1 MLAGPFTA
9 SVPPIRARTRRR
21 INRSEIF
28 RHFRLHGSH
37 ADSRQLWGIFGT
49 CGMND
54 SGQLER
60 FMGSHFLS
68 PDLIA
73 QAVLLDKCGPSD
85 YRLAGPDISG
95 HFLRAGRVVAM
106 SDSINSDS
114 LPCGFLDYRIGT
126 LRSDRL
132 IHYARPQRG
141 QIWPSGFTGQNSQTA
156 PLLNNLVLI
165 SPDTNV
171 SCSFPVRV
179 SI

>member
-1 MLAGPFTA
+1 
-9 SVPPIRARTRRR
+9 
-21 INRSEIF
+21 
-28 RHFRLHGSH
+28 
-37 ADSRQLWGIFGT
+37 
-49 CGMND
+49 MND

-73 QAVLLDKCGPSD
+73 QAVLLDKGGPPD
-85 YRLAGPDISG
+85 YRFAGPDMSG
-95 HFLRAGRVVAM
+95 HFLRAGPVKAVTDAVD
-106 SDSINSDS
+106 SDSP
-114 LPCGFLDYRIGT
+114 LGGFLDYRIGA